1 MLSHSAILCALFASS
16 TVVTNLIDTQTS
28 RMDLSCTG
36 QAFDVT
42 APFIARLY
50 HDQSLLLLG
59 NENGVAQFNDGTTN
73 RAAAYRPGDILQVR
87 GVIRRANEL
96 AILADCR
103 EVRFLSHGPAP
114 RPTPISARDFLNGTY
129 DRRLCE
135 ITGTVKDIF
144 PDELDPMFMFLVV
157 LSEKETIYAPIRHD
171 PTSDRRAYPPVGSE
185 IALVGV
191 PSQTSPRNRRH
202 LGRYF
207 LVHDPSSIRI
217 LKPAPDD
224 PFRAPC
230 LQGILT
236 LRPQEISRL
245 GRHHVSGRVLCAIRD
260 GSFLLRAD
268 PDLIVR
274 IETNGSDLPS
284 PGKAVEAVGYPES
297 NLYHI
302 DLVRSIW
309 RPTGQAVV
317 TNETPT
323 DACPDVPLPGL
334 NTRQFFT
341 SSYHGRLIRLSG
353 KVLNVPDAT
362 SGDNLLR
369 LECESQIVAVDA
381 TSLPN
386 ALRDVASGCTI
397 EIVGICVLDFETW
410 RPNAAFP
417 RITGFTIV
425 PRSDAD
431 VRIVARPS
439 WWTPRRLFVL
449 LCILVPIV
457 FASVILNVILR
468 RLVERRS
475 RALLKE
481 QSAKLAEVL
490 RVDERTRLAAELHD
504 SVAQDL
510 TGISMQ
516 IETAEDLAADAP
528 EKLRRI
534 LGMASR
540 SLLNCR
546 EELRNCL
553 WDLRSHAL
561 DERNLGD
568 AILRTLK
575 PHLEGARLTLR
586 FNVPR
591 NVVSDATAHAT
602 LQIVRELATNA
613 IRHGHAGH
621 LRICGAIES
630 KRLLFSVSDD
640 GCGFDPDAVPGAAQ
654 GHFGLT
660 GVRERI
666 RKLGGSMTIQSSPGN
681 GTKITIAL

>member
-1 MLSHSAILCALFASS
+1 MLAICQLLVCAS
-16 TVVTNLIDTQTS
+16 VITNLIEVRNHAAVERS
-28 RMDLSCTG
+28 
-36 QAFDVT
+36 FDVT
-42 APFIARLY
+42 APFISRLY

-73 RAAAYRPGDILQVR
+73 RASSYRPGDILRVR
-87 GVIRRANEL
+87 GVFRKTNEL
-96 AILADCR
+96 SIQADCR
-103 EVRFLSHGPAP
+103 EIRFLSHGPAP
-114 RPTPISARDFLNGTY
+114 RPVPISAQDFLNGTC
-129 DRRLCE
+129 DCRLSE

-144 PDELDPMFMFLVV
+144 PDELDPMFTFLVL
-157 LSEKETIYAPIRHD
+157 LSGDETIYAPIRSSQ
-171 PTSDRRAYPPVGSE
+171 TSSRQEFPPVGSE
-185 IALVGV
+185 ITLVGV
-191 PSQTSPRNRRH
+191 PTRTSPRNRRH

-217 LKPAPDD
+217 LKPAPTD
-224 PFRAPC
+224 PFRAPDIKD
-230 LQGILT
+230 ILT
-236 LRPQEISRL
+236 LRPQDISQL
-245 GRHHVSGRVLCAIRD
+245 GRHRASGRVLCTIRD
-260 GSFLLRAD
+260 GSFLLRSD

-284 PGKAVEAVGYPES
+284 PGKAVEAIGYPES

-309 RPTGQAVV
+309 RPTAQATD
-317 TNETPT
+317 TNEAPT

-341 SSYHGRLIRLSG
+341 SAYHGRLIRLSG
-353 KVLNVPDAT
+353 TALNVPDA
-362 SGDNLLR
+362 SSSEDLLR
-369 LECESQIVAVDA
+369 LEHGKQIISVDVSSLKGILETVAK
-381 TSLPN
+381 
-386 ALRDVASGCTI
+386 GCTV
-397 EIVGICVLDFETW
+397 EVTGICVLDFETW

-417 RITGFTIV
+417 RITGFTLV

-431 VRIVARPS
+431 IRIVARPP
-439 WWTPRRLFVL
+439 WWTPQRLFIL
-449 LCILVPIV
+449 LCILLPIIL
-457 FASVILNVILR
+457 ASVILNFILR

-475 RALLKE
+475 RALLRE
-481 QSAKLAEVL
+481 QSAKLTETL

-534 LGMASR
+534 LGTASR

-553 WDLRSHAL
+553 WDLRNRAL
-561 DERNLGD
+561 DERNMGD
-568 AILRTLK
+568 AIMRTLK
-575 PHLEGARLTLR
+575 PHLEGVELTLR

-591 NVVSDATAHAT
+591 NDVSDATAHAT
-602 LQIVRELATNA
+602 LQIIRELATNA
-613 IRHGHAGH
+613 IRHGHAKH
-621 LRICGAIES
+621 LRVCGTIDT
-630 KRLLFSVSDD
+630 KRLTFSFSDD
-640 GCGFDPDAVPGAAQ
+640 GCGFDPDTVPGATQ

-660 GVRERI
+660 GIRERI
-666 RKLGGSMTIQSSPGN
+666 RKLGGTIAIQSSAET
-681 GTKITIAL
+681 GTKFTITL